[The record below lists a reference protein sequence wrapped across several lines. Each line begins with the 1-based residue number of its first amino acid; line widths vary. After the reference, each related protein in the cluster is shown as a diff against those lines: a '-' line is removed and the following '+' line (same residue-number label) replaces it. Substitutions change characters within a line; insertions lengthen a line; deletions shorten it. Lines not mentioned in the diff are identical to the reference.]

1 MATATNNPSE
11 LSQTAVH
18 LPALRL
24 AKSSRLAHVVGRIL
38 MVLLVVGLGLVTVAP
53 WQQTIAGKGIVI
65 AFAPL
70 DRQQTV
76 EAPIKGRIVAW
87 GEGLRENSHVKKG
100 QMIAE
105 IQDVDANY
113 LSRLKDQLQ
122 QSNEKVTAALNEL
135 KATEKQRSSAED
147 QVRSYERLVDQT
159 MAARDLTVEAADEFV
174 KAAMSKYESELQK
187 VVETEAILSQDEA
200 DFNRQNTLF
209 EQKIVSEQKL
219 QQAEQ
224 KYRSAKAKVES
235 AKKNAEAAASEIKGK
250 EKERD
255 AKREEAQGKVDQV
268 KAYEDKARQD
278 ISKVDGDIEKAR
290 KGYLEAENDL
300 TDKKIK
306 VAQQET
312 QFVVA
317 PRDGFILRLLANE
330 GTEMVKEGDPL
341 CIIVPDTADRAVQL
355 WVKGVDA
362 PLIATGSHVRLQFEG
377 WPAVQFAGWPS
388 VAVGTFGANV
398 VSVDSTDNGKGE
410 FRVLV
415 LPDKEEAPWPNEQ
428 YLRQG
433 VRANGFILLRQVPLW
448 YELWRKMNGFPPTVA
463 MPESEGNSEGK
474 SKK

>member
-1 MATATNNPSE
+1 MAPALRNPPA
-11 LSQTAVH
+11 LSQPPVQ

-24 AKSSRLAHVVGRIL
+24 AKSSRLARWVGRIL
-38 MVLLVVGLGLVTVAP
+38 MVLLFVGLVFVIKAP
-53 WQQTIAGKGIVI
+53 WQQTVAGKGTVI

-113 LSRLKDQLQ
+113 LTRLKDQLN

-135 KATEKQRSSAED
+135 KATEKQRASAEE
-147 QVRSYERLVDQT
+147 VVSSYERQVDLM

-187 VVETEAILSQDEA
+187 VVEVEAILAQDEA

-219 QQAEQ
+219 QQADQ

-235 AKKNAEAAASEIKGK
+235 AKKTAEAAASEIKGK

-255 AKREEAQGKVDQV
+255 AKREEAQSKVDQIR
-268 KAYEDKARQD
+268 AYEEKARQD

-306 VAQQET
+306 VSQQET
-312 QFVVA
+312 QVVVA
-317 PRDGFILRLLANE
+317 PRDGFILRLMANE
-330 GTEMVKEGDPL
+330 GTEMVKEGDAL
-341 CIIVPDTADRAVQL
+341 CVIVPDTADRAVQL

-362 PLIATGSHVRLQFEG
+362 PLITSGSHVRLQFEG

-415 LPDKEEAPWPNEQ
+415 LPDKDEAPWPNKQ

-433 VRANGFILLRQVPLW
+433 VRANGFILLEQVPLW

-463 MPESEGNSEGK
+463 MPDSEGNPGGK
-474 SKK
+474 LKK

>member
-11 LSQTAVH
+11 LSQAAVQ

-24 AKSSRLAHVVGRIL
+24 AKSSRLAHAVGRIL

-53 WQQTIAGKGIVI
+53 WQQTIAGKGTVI

-113 LSRLKDQLQ
+113 LSRLKDQLM

-278 ISKVDGDIEKAR
+278 ISKVDGEIEKAR

-312 QFVVA
+312 QIVVA

-362 PLIATGSHVRLQFEG
+362 PLITTGSHVRLQFEG

-415 LPDKEEAPWPNEQ
+415 LPDKAEAPWPNEQ

-448 YELWRKMNGFPPTVA
+448 YELWRKMNGFPPTVV

>member
-1 MATATNNPSE
+1 MATETNHPSE

-24 AKSSRLAHVVGRIL
+24 AKSSRLAHAVGRIL

-53 WQQTIAGKGIVI
+53 WQQTIAGKGTVI

-113 LSRLKDQLQ
+113 LSRLRDQLK

-278 ISKVDGDIEKAR
+278 ISKVDGEIEKAR

-341 CIIVPDTADRAVQL
+341 CIIVPDTSDRAVQL

-362 PLIATGSHVRLQFEG
+362 PLITTGSHVRLQFEG

>member
-1 MATATNNPSE
+1 MATALRPPRE
-11 LSQTAVH
+11 LTETPVH

-24 AKSSRLAHVVGRIL
+24 ARSSRLARWVGRIL
-38 MVLLVVGLGLVTVAP
+38 MVLLVLGLGFVIVAP
-53 WQQTIAGKGIVI
+53 WQQTVAGKGTVV

-113 LSRLKDQLQ
+113 LSRLKDQLNQ
-122 QSNEKVTAALNEL
+122 TNEKVTAALNEL
-135 KATEKQRSSAED
+135 KATEKQRASAEE
-147 QVRSYERLVDQT
+147 VVSSYERQVDLM

-187 VVETEAILSQDEA
+187 VVEVEAILAQDEA

-219 QQAEQ
+219 QQADQ
-224 KYRSAKAKVES
+224 KYRSAKAKVEA

-255 AKREEAQGKVDQV
+255 AKREEAQSKVDQIR
-268 KAYEDKARQD
+268 AYEEKSRQD
-278 ISKVDGDIEKAR
+278 ISKVDSDIEKAR

-312 QFVVA
+312 QVVVA
-317 PRDGFILRLLANE
+317 PRDGFILRLMANE
-330 GTEMVKEGDPL
+330 GSEMVKEGDPL
-341 CIIVPDTADRAVQL
+341 CVIVPDTADRAVQL

-362 PLIATGSHVRLQFEG
+362 PLITPGSHVRLQFEG

-415 LPDKEEAPWPNEQ
+415 LPDKDEAPWPNDK

-433 VRANGFILLRQVPLW
+433 VRSNGFILLEQVPLW
-448 YELWRKMNGFPPTVA
+448 YEIWRKMNGFPPTVA
-463 MPESEGNSEGK
+463 MPESEGNSG
-474 SKK
+474 SKPKK

>member
-1 MATATNNPSE
+1 MATLMKKQSDV
-11 LSQTAVH
+11 LQTPVH
-18 LPALRL
+18 LPALGL
-24 AKSSRLAHVVGRIL
+24 AKSSRLAHWVGRCL
-38 MVLLVVGLGLVTVAP
+38 MVLLVVGLWFVIVAP
-53 WQQTIAGKGIVI
+53 WQQTVAGKGTVI

-76 EAPIKGRIVAW
+76 EAPIKGRIIAW

-113 LSRLKDQLQ
+113 LSRLKDQLK

-135 KATEKQRSSAED
+135 KATEKQRASAEE
-147 QVRSYERLVDQT
+147 VVSSYERQVDLM
-159 MAARDLTVEAADEFV
+159 MAARDLMVEAADEFV

-187 VVETEAILSQDEA
+187 VVEVEAILAQDEA

-219 QQAEQ
+219 QQADQ

-255 AKREEAQGKVDQV
+255 AKREEAQSKVDQV
-268 KAYEDKARQD
+268 RAYEDKARQD

-312 QFVVA
+312 QVVVA

-330 GTEMVKEGDPL
+330 GSEMVKEGEPL

-362 PLIATGSHVRLQFEG
+362 PLITAGSHVRLQFEG

-410 FRVLV
+410 FRVVV
-415 LPDKEEAPWPNEQ
+415 LPDKDEAAWPNEK

-433 VRANGFILLRQVPLW
+433 VRANGFILLEQVPLW

>member
-1 MATATNNPSE
+1 MATSMKKTSHVV
-11 LSQTAVH
+11 QTPVH

-24 AKSSRLAHVVGRIL
+24 ARSSRLAHWVGRSL
-38 MVLLVVGLGLVTVAP
+38 MVLLVVGLWFVIVAP
-53 WQQTIAGKGIVI
+53 WQQNVSGKGSVI

-113 LSRLKDQLQ
+113 LMRLKDQLN

-135 KATEKQRSSAED
+135 KATEKQRSSAEE
-147 QVRSYERLVDQT
+147 VVSSYERQVDQM
-159 MAARDLTVEAADEFV
+159 MAARDATVEAADLFV

-187 VVETEAILSQDEA
+187 VVETEAILAQDEA

-219 QQAEQ
+219 QQADQ
-224 KYRSAKAKVES
+224 KYRSAKAKVEA

-255 AKREEAQGKVDQV
+255 AKREEAQTKVDQI
-268 KAYEDKARQD
+268 KAYEEKARQD

-290 KGYLEAENDL
+290 KGYLESENDL

-312 QFVVA
+312 QVVVA

-330 GTEMVKEGDPL
+330 GTEMVKEGEPL

-362 PLIATGSHVRLQFEG
+362 PLVTTGSHVRLQFEG

-410 FRVLV
+410 FRVVV
-415 LPDKEEAPWPNEQ
+415 LPDKDDAPWPNEQ

-433 VRANGFILLRQVPLW
+433 VRANGFILLQQVPLW

-463 MPESEGNSEGK
+463 MPDSEGNSGGK